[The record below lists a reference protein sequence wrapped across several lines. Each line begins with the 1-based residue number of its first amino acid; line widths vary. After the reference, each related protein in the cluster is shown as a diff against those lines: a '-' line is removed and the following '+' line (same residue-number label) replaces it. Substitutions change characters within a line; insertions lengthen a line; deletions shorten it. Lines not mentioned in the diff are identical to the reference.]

1 MDSFVKDPDA
11 VLDYK
16 IDWSAWLGTDT
27 ITASQWLSEDEAL
40 VIDSEE
46 ASDTET
52 VVWLSGGEIRKR
64 HLVTNR
70 ITTADGRTNDRSIR
84 ISIKE
89 Q

>member
-16 IDWSAWLGTDT
+16 IDWSAWLDTDT
-27 ITASQWLSEDEAL
+27 ITDSQWLSEDEAL

-46 ASDTET
+46 FNDTET

-70 ITTADGRTNDRSIR
+70 ITTAGGRTNDRSIR
-84 ISIKE
+84 IAIKE